1 MFQEAFPILTVGSID
16 ASLAFY
22 RDGLEFT
29 EDYRF
34 PDQGEPVYV
43 GLQLGASH
51 LGIGLDPKVQ
61 SGERA
66 TPGANGSFD
75 LWVYADDC
83 DAAVKTL
90 RSSGVEI
97 VEEPTD
103 QPWGE
108 RLARVVDP
116 DGNGVI
122 VATRKR

>member
-16 ASLAFY
+16 ASLVFY
-22 RDGLEFT
+22 RDELDFMEN
-29 EDYRF
+29 YRF
-34 PDQGEPVYV
+34 PDQGDPVYV
-43 GLQLGASH
+43 GLQLGSSH

-61 SGERA
+61 SGERRA
-66 TPGANGSFD
+66 PGPNGSFD

-83 DAAVKTL
+83 DAAIEGL
-90 RSSGVEI
+90 RSSGVDI

-122 VATRKR
+122 VATRAR